1 MNILLSVLMVLIGFF
16 LVSITME
23 RHSKGFS
30 MTNKYLFRI
39 LGWIILFIALFPCI
53 KEWNTAIGIAAWF
66 GIMSLTGSIFVM
78 VLSYL
83 PENKLIK

>member
-39 LGWIILFIALFPCI
+39 LGWI
-53 KEWNTAIGIAAWF
+53 
-66 GIMSLTGSIFVM
+66 MSLTGSIFVM